1 MTNEVQKYFDW
12 KVRKGFEA
20 KGLAGKEE
28 YEGRLTEETGII
40 RGMGYETYLLVV
52 GDFIA
57 WARRQGIPVG
67 PGRGSA
73 AGCLISFCLGITNID
88 PIKYHLLFERFL
100 NPDRISM
107 PDIDVD
113 FCKERVDEVID
124 YVREKYGHNHVSKIK
139 TFGKLYA
146 KSIIRDVG
154 RVKEMDSVVVANA
167 AGAVPNVITQDD
179 QKLERLY
186 KHKTHGKVLREWR
199 DGDHG
204 PDGAYLHAVAA
215 KLEEL
220 VRSAGTHAAGIIIS
234 PEPLVEYMGLD
245 LDVKNQQPISCF
257 EMYDCERLGLVKF
270 DFLSLDTLTQIDLC
284 LKMIREN
291 HGIDINIDDIPENDT
306 KVWELMDEGRLG
318 GIFQMSGEGFTK
330 LTKDIKPRSIED
342 LAMISSVYRP
352 GPMKAKV
359 HTMIIKARRRG
370 KSIYVHESKDVASIL
385 STTSGAI
392 VYQEQCMRIARKCAG
407 YTAGETDNLRK
418 IIGKKLKGKMEK
430 ERPKFEAGL
439 IKNGFSK
446 KYAEE
451 IWQWMEQFGSYGFNK
466 SHAVSYAR
474 ISYETAY
481 LKARYPAEFLAAS
494 LSMKMDSQKREIML
508 QLMYECQD
516 IDIPI
521 MPPDINI
528 SKSIFMAK
536 NNRVFYGLGAIKGL
550 GTRTINHILEVR
562 SNGPFD
568 SIQNFIERTKGTLA
582 DTGTLDVLAK
592 SGAFDSLEPD
602 RGVAIEKVQLL
613 SSAWKEKRRKEAQKK
628 AKLFRNLEKFK
639 KDGKARGYKSV
650 ERLQTKINQ
659 ELIDIRIW
667 YDETATKIAL
677 IRSPKKAY
685 DILAHEVD
693 LLGFYMQGHPLD
705 RCEWVTNK
713 YAIGKA
719 IDSGKDYIKMVG
731 MVTELRV
738 FKTKKSGEYMAV
750 FTLAD
755 KHDKVKCVS
764 FPRSY
769 AKNNHL
775 LEENC
780 VLYVEGHKKKDD
792 EVFVESVRDTGSMFK
807 KGVTSADIKAVLDP
821 GTASRVKHWLEKQ
834 KDANLTGN
842 IPFKLKLEGLKGAVK
857 LEASELISEFLLTEM
872 DAKLAGLDFKWV
884 K

>member
-1 MTNEVQKYFDW
+1 MTEIQEYFDW

-28 YEGRLTEETGII
+28 YEERLTEETGII
-40 RGMGYETYLLVV
+40 RGMAYETYLLVV

-124 YVREKYGHNHVSKIK
+124 YVREKYGHDRVSKIK

-154 RVKEMDSVVVANA
+154 RVKEFNPVVVGNA
-167 AGAVPNVITQDD
+167 ASAVPNVITQDD

-199 DGDHG
+199 DGLHG
-204 PDGAYLHAVAA
+204 KPGAYLHAVAA

-220 VRSAGTHAAGIIIS
+220 IRNAGTHAAGVLIS
-234 PEPLVEYMGLD
+234 PKPLVEYIGLD
-245 LDVKNQQPISCF
+245 LDVKNQQPVSCF

-284 LKMIREN
+284 LRMVREN
-291 HGIDINIDDIPENDT
+291 HGIDINIEDIPEDDA

-318 GIFQMSGEGFTK
+318 GIFQMSGEGFTR

-352 GPMKAKV
+352 GPMSAKV
-359 HTMIIKARRRG
+359 HTMIIKARRKG
-370 KSIYVHESKDVASIL
+370 KSIYVHESKDIANIL

-430 ERPKFEAGL
+430 EQPKFEAGL
-439 IKNGFSK
+439 IKSGLSK
-446 KYAEE
+446 KYAEK
-451 IWQWMEQFGSYGFNK
+451 IWEQMEKFGSYGFNK

-481 LKARYPAEFLAAS
+481 LKAHYPAEFLAAS
-494 LSMKMDSQKREIML
+494 LSMKMDTQKREAML

-528 SKSIFMAK
+528 SKYIFMAK

-550 GTRTINHILEVR
+550 GTKTIYHILEVR
-562 SNGPFD
+562 EDGQYD
-568 SIQNFIERTKGTLA
+568 SLQNFIERTKGTLA
-582 DTGTLDVLAK
+582 DTGTLDILAK
-592 SGAFDSLEPD
+592 AGAFDSLEPE

-613 SSAWKEKRRKEAQKK
+613 ASAWREKGRKEAQKK
-628 AKLFRNLEKFK
+628 AKLFRNLEKFR

-659 ELIDIRIW
+659 ELIDIRHA
-667 YDETATKIAL
+667 YDEMVAKINL

-705 RCEWVTNK
+705 RCEWVTNR
-713 YAIGKA
+713 YAIRKA
-719 IDSGKDYIKMVG
+719 LDSEEDIIEIVG
-731 MVTELRV
+731 MVTELKT
-738 FKTKKSGEYMAV
+738 FKTKKSQEYMAI

-755 KHDKVKCVS
+755 KSDKVKCIS

-769 AKNNHL
+769 AKSSDL

-780 VLYVEGHKKKDD
+780 VLYVRGNRKEND
-792 EVFVESVRDTGSMFK
+792 EVFVESVRDPGSMFK
-807 KGVTSADIKAVLDP
+807 KGVIGADISAVLDP

-834 KDANLTGN
+834 KEANLTGN
-842 IPFKLKLEGLKGAVK
+842 IPFKLELEGLKGAVK

-872 DAKLAGLDFKWV
+872 DAKLAGLSFKWI